1 MREEDS
7 RGRRGTSSKIREVAK
22 KVIVVAA
29 SYACGS
35 FSTRKSIVDPVTI
48 DTSCNLSA
56 TVCTTHFHF
65 HFPSSSIKMHFLLL
79 GFLPFWIKFQTL
91 PAFYN

>member
-1 MREEDS
+1 MREEGS

-22 KVIVVAA
+22 KVVVVAA

-56 TVCTTHFHF
+56 TVCTHFHF
-65 HFPSSSIKMHFLLL
+65 HFPSSSSTKIAFFYFL
-79 GFLPFWIKFQTL
+79 GFYHFG
-91 PAFYN
+91 

>member
-1 MREEDS
+1 MREGS

-22 KVIVVAA
+22 KVVVVAA

-56 TVCTTHFHF
+56 TVCTHFHF
-65 HFPSSSIKMHFLLL
+65 HFPSSSSTKIAFFYFL
-79 GFLPFWIKFQTL
+79 GFYHFG
-91 PAFYN
+91 